1 MTIERGK
8 FITVEGVEGVGK
20 STQVAKLKETL
31 EACGVVTRMTR
42 EPGGTPLA
50 EDIRQLLLA
59 TREEAVCEHAELL
72 LVFAARAQH
81 IHQLIAPAL
90 ARGEWVICDRFTDA
104 SYAYQGA
111 GRGLDTQ
118 MIAALEAKVQG
129 ELRPDHTLLLDAPVD
144 VGLARAR
151 VRAEL
156 DRFEQE
162 DLRFFERVRS
172 EYLRRATGEPT
183 RFAVVDASLDL
194 DQVSAAVSTLARR
207 WAQS

>member
-31 EACGVVTRMTR
+31 EASGVATCMTR

-59 TREEAVCEHAELL
+59 TRKEAVCEHAELL

-118 MIAALEAKVQG
+118 MIATLEAQVQG

-172 EYLRRATGEPT
+172 EYLRRATAEPT

-194 DQVSAAVSTLARR
+194 DQVSAAVSTLAKQWVR
-207 WAQS
+207 S